1 MARFAVGDLQGHLK
15 PLTELL
21 DHVGF
26 DARRDELWV
35 VGDLVNRGPENL
47 AVLRYLKALPF
58 LRAVLG
64 NHDLHLLAVAAGVRE
79 LRSRKDTIQDV
90 LAAPDRDSLLNW
102 LSHLPL
108 AWIAPDHHQ
117 IMTHAGIPPCWTVEQ
132 TLALAGEVAAVLQD
146 KQQRIAFLAEMY
158 GNQPDIWHDDLEG
171 QDRLR
176 IITNYLTRMR
186 FVTPYGQLEFN
197 HSGVPGDAPKGYM
210 PWYEVRDRDG
220 WQIIFGHWAALQ
232 GQTGMDDRLGLD
244 TGYGW
249 GGRLTLLD
257 LDAAARQD
265 PLFYQI
271 DTEGAIREMPAL

>member
-1 MARFAVGDLQGHLK
+1 MARYAVGDLQGHLK
-15 PLTELL
+15 PLASLL
-21 DHVGF
+21 RYVNF
-26 DARRDELWV
+26 DPEHDELWV
-35 VGDLVNRGPENL
+35 VGDLVNRGPENV
-47 AVLRYLKALPF
+47 AVLRYLKSLPH

-79 LRSRKDTIQDV
+79 SRSRKDTIQDV
-90 LAAPDRDSLLNW
+90 LDAPDRDDLLDW

-108 AWIAPDHHQ
+108 AWVAPEHRQ

-132 TLALAGEVAAVLQD
+132 TLAFAGEVAAVLQD
-146 KQQRIAFLAEMY
+146 HHQRVTYLAEMY

-176 IITNYLTRMR
+176 AITNYLTRMR

-197 HSGVPGDAPKGYM
+197 HSGSPAEAPKGFM

-220 WQIIFGHWAALQ
+220 WQIVFGHWAALE
-232 GQTGMDDRLGLD
+232 GRTNMNDRLGLD

-249 GGRLTLLD
+249 GGRLTLVD
-257 LDAAARQD
+257 LDAARMAT
-265 PLFYQI
+265 PLFFQV
-271 DTEGAIREMPAL
+271 DNEGTIREMPAL